1 MASANGL
8 AILEIGDAVRLAV
21 APVFLLSGVGVTLT
35 LLTNRLARVVDRARA
50 LEASQSQTAE
60 HEIDELRDRVTV
72 LAQRARLLSRA
83 ITLCTICAL
92 LVAMVVVAL
101 FVSALVGRRL
111 AIVISVLFIVAM
123 FCFIG
128 GLLFFLREI
137 FLATRT
143 LRIGLRERKLPRF

>member
-1 MASANGL
+1 MAGAEGT
-8 AILEIGDAVRLAV
+8 AIVEIGDAVRLAV

-35 LLTNRLARVVDRARA
+35 LLTNRLARVVDRARG
-50 LEASQSQTAE
+50 LEASQPQTA
-60 HEIDELRDRVTV
+60 DSDLDDLKDRVGV

-83 ITLCTICAL
+83 IALCTICAL
-92 LVAMVVVAL
+92 LVSMVVVAL
-101 FVSALVGRRL
+101 FVSALVGSRL

-123 FCFIG
+123 FNFIG